1 MADNFAGNEIGRPE
15 AARRDRAMEG
25 ASQCADLL
33 FELGTEELPP
43 VALKKLSDA
52 LTSGFLDGL
61 QRANLQHGAVHAYA
75 TPRRLALWIEECSM
89 AQPDRETER
98 RGPAVQAAFAADGQP
113 TKAAEGFARS
123 CNTRVDQLERLTTDK
138 GEWLVYK
145 FQEQGKPTAELLPGI
160 AEEALN
166 RLPIPKRMRWGSSD
180 AQFVRPVQWLLFLLG
195 EAVVPCRLLDT
206 DAGNLTRGHRFHHPQ
221 SILIENP
228 ASYARILHD
237 QGQVIADFTL
247 RREKIRQQVI
257 QTAEAIGG
265 HAPIDEA
272 LLDEVTGLVEWP
284 VPISAG
290 FEERFLEVPHEALIS
305 TMKKN
310 QKYFHLVDHQ
320 GKLMNHFI
328 TIANIDSPRPELIK
342 EGNERVVRPRLSDA
356 MFFWQQDGKRSLESR
371 IESLKSVLFQQQ
383 LGTLYDKSIR
393 VSALA
398 GAIAEQIAGDREMA
412 ERAGMLSR
420 CDLMTE
426 MVFEFPEMQ
435 GIMGRYQA
443 KRDGEPAEIAQALDE
458 FYMPRFSGD
467 DLPRTRTGI
476 ALSLAERLDTL
487 AGIFGIGMKPSGD
500 KDPFA
505 LRRAALG
512 ALRIM
517 REHSLTL
524 DLKQLLELAAKQL
537 KHAITEADCP
547 EQVYGFML
555 ERLKGIYLE
564 QRIPV
569 DLFEAV
575 AATRPASIADFDRR
589 IEAVVSFRSMAEA
602 EALATANKRIHNI
615 LRKSEQIIP
624 AKIDPD
630 LFDSPHEQALFGV
643 IEQKAAEIAPL
654 MAAASYTQVLQSLA
668 TLQAPVGQFF
678 DQVMVMADDPAIRS
692 NRLALLNRLS
702 KLFLGVA
709 DISMLQT

>member
-1 MADNFAGNEIGRPE
+1 MADNFIGNEIERSE
-15 AARRDRAMEG
+15 AALGERAMAG
-25 ASQCADLL
+25 AKQSADLL

-52 LTSGFLDGL
+52 LTSAFVDGL
-61 QRANLQHGAVHAYA
+61 QRANLSHGAVHAYA
-75 TPRRLALWIEECSM
+75 TPRRLAVRVEECST
-89 AQPDRETER
+89 AQPDRKSER
-98 RGPAVQAAFAADGQP
+98 RGPAVQAAFDADGNP
-113 TKAAEGFARS
+113 TRAAQGFARS
-123 CNTRVDQLERLTTDK
+123 CDTGVEQLERLTTDK
-138 GEWLVYK
+138 GEWLVYR
-145 FQEQGKPTAELLPGI
+145 FEEQGRPTVELLPGI

-166 RLPIPKRMRWGSSD
+166 RLPIPKRMRWGNSE

-195 EAVVPCRLLDT
+195 DQVVPCRLLDT
-206 DAGNLTRGHRFHHPQ
+206 DAADLTRGHRFHHPQ
-221 SILIENP
+221 PIRVEHPDRYVEL
-228 ASYARILHD
+228 LHE
-237 QGQVIADFTL
+237 QGRVIADFNQ
-247 RREKIRQQVI
+247 RRERIRQQVT

-265 HAPIDEA
+265 QAPIDEA

-290 FEERFLEVPHEALIS
+290 FEERFLDVPHEALIS

-310 QKYFHLVDHQ
+310 QKYFHLVDRQ
-320 GKLMNHFI
+320 GDLMNHFI
-328 TIANIDSPRPELIK
+328 TIANIDSPKPELIK

-356 MFFWQQDGKRSLESR
+356 MFFWQQDGKQSLENR
-371 IESLKSVLFQQQ
+371 VDSLKSVLFQQK
-383 LGTLYDKSIR
+383 LGSMHDKSLR

-398 GAIAEQIAGDREMA
+398 GVIAEQIGGDRATA

-426 MVFEFPEMQ
+426 MVYEFPEMQ

-443 KRDGEPAEIAQALDE
+443 RRDGESDEIAQALDE

-467 DLPRTRTGI
+467 TLPGTPTGI

-487 AGIFGIGMKPSGD
+487 VGIFGIGMKPSGD

-524 DLKQLLELAAKQL
+524 NLRELLTRAAEPL
-537 KHAITEADCP
+537 ESAITETDCV

-564 QRIPV
+564 RRVPV

-575 AATRPASIADFDRR
+575 AAIRPDSVADFDRR
-589 IEAVVSFRSMAEA
+589 VEAVASFRSLAAA
-602 EALATANKRIHNI
+602 EALAAANKRIHNI
-615 LRKSEQIIP
+615 LKKSEQQIP
-624 AKIDPD
+624 EAVDPG
-630 LFDSPHEQALFGV
+630 LFDSPQEQALYAV
-643 IEQKAAEIAPL
+643 IEQKADEIAPL
-654 MAAASYTQVLQSLA
+654 MAEAAYEQVLHSLA
-668 TLQAPVGQFF
+668 TLQTPVDQFF
-678 DQVMVMADDPAIRS
+678 DQVMVMAEDPAIRS

-702 KLFLGVA
+702 KMFLGIA
-709 DISMLQT
+709 DISVLQA

>member
-1 MADNFAGNEIGRPE
+1 MADNFVGNEIGRPE

-25 ASQCADLL
+25 TSQCADLL

-52 LTSGFLDGL
+52 LTTNFVEGL
-61 QRANLQHGAVHAYA
+61 ERANLQHGAVHAYA
-75 TPRRLALWIEECSM
+75 TPRRLALRVEACNT

-98 RGPAVQAAFAADGQP
+98 RGPAVQAAFDAEGNP
-113 TKAAEGFARS
+113 TKAAQGFARS
-123 CNTRVDQLERLTTDK
+123 CGTSVDQLERLTTDK

-145 FQEQGKPTAELLPGI
+145 LQEQGKPTVELLPAI

-166 RLPIPKRMRWGSSD
+166 RLPIPKRMRWGASE

-195 EAVVPCRLLDT
+195 EQVVPCRLLDT

-221 SILIENP
+221 PIRIENP
-228 ASYARILHD
+228 AQYVEVLQE
-237 QGQVIADFTL
+237 QGRVIADFNQ
-247 RREKIRQQVI
+247 RREKIRQQVA

-265 HAPIDEA
+265 RAPIDEA

-310 QKYFHLVDHQ
+310 QKYFHLVDQ
-320 GKLMNHFI
+320 QDRLMNHFI
-328 TIANIDSPRPELIK
+328 TIANIDSPKPELIK

-356 MFFWQQDGKRSLESR
+356 MFFWQQDGKRTLDSR
-371 IESLKSVLFQQQ
+371 IDSLKSVLFQQK
-383 LGTLYDKSIR
+383 LGSMHDKSVR
-393 VSALA
+393 VAALA
-398 GAIAEQIAGDREMA
+398 GIIADQIGGDRAAA
-412 ERAGMLSR
+412 EKAGMLSR

-443 KRDGEPAEIAQALDE
+443 KRDGESDEIAQALDE

-467 DLPRTRTGI
+467 TLPRTRTGI

-487 AGIFGIGMKPSGD
+487 VGIFGIGMKPTGD

-512 ALRIM
+512 ALRII
-517 REHSLTL
+517 REHSLTFS
-524 DLKQLLELAAKQL
+524 LKQLLVKATEQL
-537 KHAITEADCP
+537 QAAITEPDCA

-564 QRIPV
+564 QQIPV

-575 AATRPASIADFDRR
+575 AATQPDSIADFDRR
-589 IEAVVSFRSMAEA
+589 IRAVVAFRTLDAA
-602 EALATANKRIHNI
+602 DALAAANKRIHNI
-615 LRKSEQIIP
+615 LRKSDQTIP
-624 AKIDPD
+624 AAVNPE
-630 LFDSPHEQALFGV
+630 LFDSAHEQALYAI
-643 IEQKAAEIAPL
+643 IEQKADEIAPL
-654 MAAASYTQVLQSLA
+654 MAEASYEQVLQSLA
-668 TLQAPVGQFF
+668 TLQAPVDQFF

-692 NRLALLNRLS
+692 NRLALLKRLS
-702 KLFLGVA
+702 TLFLGIA
-709 DISMLQT
+709 DISLLQA

>member
-1 MADNFAGNEIGRPE
+1 MAK
-15 AARRDRAMEG
+15 
-25 ASQCADLL
+25 CADLL

-52 LTSGFLDGL
+52 LTTTFVEGL

-75 TPRRLALWIEECSM
+75 TPRRLALRIETLST
-89 AQPDRETER
+89 AQPDRQTER
-98 RGPAVQAAFAADGQP
+98 RGPAVQAAFDAEGNPTRAAQ
-113 TKAAEGFARS
+113 GFARS
-123 CNTRVDQLERLTTDK
+123 CGTSVDQLERLTTDK

-145 FQEQGKPTAELLPGI
+145 LQEQGKPTTELLPAI

-166 RLPIPKRMRWGSSD
+166 RLPIPKRMRWGTSE

-195 EAVVPCRLLDT
+195 EQVVPCRLLDT
-206 DAGNLTRGHRFHHPQ
+206 DADNLTHGHRFHHPQ
-221 SILIENP
+221 PIRIETP
-228 ASYARILHD
+228 AQYVEVLHK
-237 QGQVIADFTL
+237 QGRVIADFNL
-247 RREKIRQQVI
+247 RREKIRQQVN

-265 HAPIDEA
+265 RAPIDEA

-290 FEERFLEVPHEALIS
+290 FEERFLDVPHEALIS

-320 GKLMNHFI
+320 GRLMNHFI
-328 TIANIDSPRPELIK
+328 TIANIDSPKPELIK

-356 MFFWQQDGKRSLESR
+356 MFFWQQDGKRTLESR
-371 IESLKSVLFQQQ
+371 IDSLKSVLFQQK
-383 LGTLYDKSIR
+383 LGSMHDKSVR
-393 VSALA
+393 VTALA
-398 GAIAEQIAGDREMA
+398 GIIADQIGGDRAAA
-412 ERAGMLSR
+412 ERAAMLSR

-426 MVFEFPEMQ
+426 MVLEFPEMQ

-443 KRDGEPAEIAQALDE
+443 KRDGESDEIAQALEE

-467 DLPRTRTGI
+467 TLPQTRAGI

-487 AGIFGIGMKPSGD
+487 TGIFGIGMKPTGD

-512 ALRIM
+512 ALRII
-517 REHSLTL
+517 REHSLTFNL
-524 DLKQLLELAAKQL
+524 RQLLEQAAQQL
-537 KHAITEADCP
+537 QAAITEPDCA

-564 QRIPV
+564 QQIPV

-575 AATRPASIADFDRR
+575 AATHPASIADFDRR
-589 IEAVVSFRSMAEA
+589 IQAVVTFRTLDAA
-602 EALATANKRIHNI
+602 GALAAANKRIHNI
-615 LRKSEQIIP
+615 LRKSDQTIP
-624 AKIDPD
+624 AAVNPE
-630 LFDSPHEQALFGV
+630 LFDSAQEQALYAV
-643 IEQKAAEIAPL
+643 IEQKADEIAPL
-654 MAAASYTQVLQSLA
+654 MVEASYEQVLQSLA
-668 TLQAPVGQFF
+668 TLQAPVDQFF

-692 NRLALLNRLS
+692 NRLALLKRLN
-702 KLFLGVA
+702 KLFLGIA
-709 DISMLQT
+709 DISLLQA